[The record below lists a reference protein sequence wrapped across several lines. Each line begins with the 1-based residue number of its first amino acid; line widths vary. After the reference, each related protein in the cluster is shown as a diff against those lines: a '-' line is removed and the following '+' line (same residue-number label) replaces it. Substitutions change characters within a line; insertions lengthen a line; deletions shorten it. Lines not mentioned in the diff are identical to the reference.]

1 MFNLRVHRIHYLVTV
16 TLFLI
21 ISLSL
26 PQAQAQ
32 ENSPSEQYT
41 ILIMGD
47 SISAGFGIDKQ
58 KGWVALLEQEWA
70 KESTLYTIINAS
82 ISGETSS
89 GGANR
94 ITKLLKQH
102 QPNLVIIELGG
113 NDGLRGSP
121 IKLIKQNLSYMVQQ
135 SKQSNSDVLLLG
147 MRIPPNYGQTYSQ
160 LFADQYSQ
168 IANEH
173 GVAIVPFLLKGI
185 AGVDGMMQ
193 ADGIHP
199 TEAAQTIMLKLV
211 QKGIK
216 NIKIISQ
223 AH

>member
-21 ISLSL
+21 LNLSL
-26 PQAQAQ
+26 HQAQAE
-32 ENSPSEQYT
+32 ENSSSEQYT

-58 KGWVALLEQEWA
+58 KGWVALLEQELA
-70 KESTLYTIINAS
+70 KENTQYSIINAS

-94 ITKLLKQH
+94 ITKLLKQY

-160 LFADQYSQ
+160 MFADQYSQ
-168 IANEH
+168 LANEH
-173 GVAIVPFLLKGI
+173 RVASVPFLLKDI
-185 AGVDGMMQ
+185 AGVEGMMQ

-199 TEAAQTIMLKLV
+199 TEAAQPIMLKWV
-211 QKGIK
+211 HKGME

>member
-1 MFNLRVHRIHYLVTV
+1 MFNLRVHRIHYLVAII
-16 TLFLI
+16 LFLLL
-21 ISLSL
+21 SLSL
-26 PQAQAQ
+26 PQAQAR
-32 ENSPSEQYT
+32 ENSSSEQYT

-58 KGWVALLEQEWA
+58 KGWVALLEQKLT
-70 KESTLYTIINAS
+70 KESTHQYTIINAS

-135 SKQSNSDVLLLG
+135 SKLSSSDVLLLG

-160 LFADQYSQ
+160 MFADQYPQLASKHN
-168 IANEH
+168 IAL
-173 GVAIVPFLLKGI
+173 VPFLLKGI
-185 AGVDGMMQ
+185 AGVAGMMQ

-199 TEAAQTIMLKLV
+199 TEPAQMIMLKWV
-211 QKGIK
+211 YEGIK
-216 NIKIISQ
+216 K
-223 AH
+223 

>member
-1 MFNLRVHRIHYLVTV
+1 MFNFGIHRIHYLVAI
-16 TLFLI
+16 TLCLL

-26 PQAQAQ
+26 PQAQAR
-32 ENSPSEQYT
+32 ENSSSEQYT

-58 KGWVALLEQEWA
+58 KGWVTLLEQKLA
-70 KESTLYTIINAS
+70 KESTQYTLINAS

-94 ITKLLKQH
+94 IAKLLQQH
-102 QPNLVIIELGG
+102 KPSLVIIELGG

-147 MRIPPNYGQTYSQ
+147 MHIPPNYGQTYSQ
-160 LFADQYSQ
+160 MFADQYQ
-168 IANEH
+168 QLATEH
-173 GVAIVPFLLKGI
+173 NVALVPFLLKGI

-199 TEAAQTIMLKLV
+199 TEPAQTIMLKWV
-211 QKGIK
+211 YEGIK
-216 NIKIISQ
+216 K
-223 AH
+223 